1 MWIGGFDG
9 CGFDVL
15 MGEIWG
21 FERSLEEEDSPNKV
35 EELPLCCVFHSD

>member
-9 CGFDVL
+9 CGFGVL

-21 FERSLEEEDSPNKV
+21 FERSLEGEDSPNKV